1 MLSNHNIIKAP
12 AVDDLN
18 DLKKIIRSLE
28 YTSIPFSY
36 VDERRL
42 QDLYDDGKLSKENY
56 KKINNWKIEQG
67 IPLAKGF
74 LQSVVSLSKSL
85 GIISTVKIQ
94 KKDLDQPLGFSGPML
109 NSFINKNLDA
119 VELTEIGH
127 TLCNFLESNEN
138 KSMTEYDNF
147 LFWRFLRSN
156 ITHNFQKLIEDKNSY
171 IQGID
176 IVLKNIEMDSRSV
189 NCFLKWASYFELIG
203 IGSKLLI
210 KKKVAKKIIFVTI
223 YELNKLKPG
232 IYSIQKLS
240 NHVSKELDFS
250 NNLIDFFLIFEI
262 ILRQIQSSTENKK
275 SIEGTSSSRDE
286 LALPHFPK
294 VNMLKINHTIQ
305 FDLFIQNVSESELDA
320 VLKIG
325 VTK

>member
-1 MLSNHNIIKAP
+1 MLTNHEIIKAP

-18 DLKKIIRSLE
+18 HLKKIILSLE
-28 YTSIPFSY
+28 YTSIPYSY

-42 QDLYDDGKLSKENY
+42 QELQDDGKLSKENHE
-56 KKINNWKIEQG
+56 KIDNWKIEQG

-74 LQSVVSLSKSL
+74 LQSVVSLLKSL
-85 GIISTVKIQ
+85 GIIISKKIQ
-94 KKDLDQPLGFSGPML
+94 KEDLARPLGFSGPML
-109 NSFINKNLDA
+109 DSFIDKNIDA
-119 VELTEIGH
+119 VELTEIGY
-127 TLCNFLESNEN
+127 TMCNLLEANEN
-138 KSMTEYDNF
+138 KSMNEYDNL
-147 LFWRFLRSN
+147 LFWRFLHSN
-156 ITHNFQKLIEDKNSY
+156 ITHNFQKLIEEKNSY

-176 IVLKNIEMDSRSV
+176 VILKNIEMDSRSA
-189 NCFLKWASYFELIG
+189 NYFLRWASYFELLG

-210 KKKVAKKIIFVTI
+210 EKKVAKKIIFSTI

-240 NHVSKELDFS
+240 NRVSKELDFS

-262 ILRQIQSSTENKK
+262 ILRQIHSSTKNKK
-275 SIEGTSSSRDE
+275 AIEGTSSSRDE

-294 VNMLKINHTIQ
+294 VNMLKINHAIQ
-305 FDLFIQNVSESELDA
+305 FDSIIQNVSEFELNSI
-320 VLKIG
+320 LKLG

>member
-1 MLSNHNIIKAP
+1 MLTNHNIIKAP

-18 DLKKIIRSLE
+18 YLKKIIQSLE
-28 YTSIPFSY
+28 YISIPYSY

-42 QDLYDDGKLSKENY
+42 QELQDDGKLSKENHE
-56 KKINNWKIEQG
+56 KINNWKIEQG

-74 LQSVVSLSKSL
+74 LQSVVSLLRSL
-85 GIISTVKIQ
+85 EIIISKKI
-94 KKDLDQPLGFSGPML
+94 KKEDLDQPLGFSGPML
-109 NSFINKNLDA
+109 NSFIEKNVDA
-119 VELTEIGH
+119 VELTEVGH
-127 TLCNFLESNEN
+127 TMCTLLENNEN
-138 KSMTEYDNF
+138 KSINEYDNL
-147 LFWRFLRSN
+147 LFWRFLHSN

-176 IVLKNIEMDSRSV
+176 VVLKNIEMDSRSV
-189 NCFLKWASYFELIG
+189 NYFLRWASYFELLG
-203 IGSKLLI
+203 VDSKLLI
-210 KKKVAKKIIFVTI
+210 KKKVTKKIIFATI

-262 ILRQIQSSTENKK
+262 ILRQIHSSTQNKK

-286 LALPHFPK
+286 LSLPHFSK

-305 FDLFIQNVSESELDA
+305 FDSFAQNVSESELNA
-320 VLKIG
+320 VLKLG
-325 VTK
+325 VEK